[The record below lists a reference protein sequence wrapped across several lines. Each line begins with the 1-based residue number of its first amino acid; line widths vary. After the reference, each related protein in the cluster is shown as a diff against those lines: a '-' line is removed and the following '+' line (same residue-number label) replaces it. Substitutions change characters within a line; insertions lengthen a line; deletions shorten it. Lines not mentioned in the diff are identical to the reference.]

1 MHLGIFAALDYHPGR
16 SGTPAA
22 FFRQILLRAEQAEA
36 LAFES
41 FWVSEHHFSTYGL
54 GPDPAVLLTAIAEH
68 THRLRL
74 GTAVA
79 TLPFHHPL
87 RVAETFAMV
96 DQLSVG
102 RLEFGVGSGYLAH
115 EFNGFNIPAVEA
127 RPRLDEALEIVRLA
141 WSGRAIQYKGTFFQ
155 FDAPP
160 LNLLPLQ
167 PGGPP
172 IHLAVTRPAS
182 AEFVGRRGYHIAH
195 IPYIGQSSMD
205 GLRSMVAAYRAALPF
220 PAQVSIA
227 CHAFCGE
234 ESWSG
239 PGDPAYAEVE
249 EALDLYLRTRVVP
262 GARYE
267 GTPISTDFMLFGD
280 VAQWQHYREVFEQI
294 GVDRLLLIVD
304 FGALPDAAVRA
315 SLERLATAR

>member
-1 MHLGIFAALDYHPGR
+1 MHLGIFAALDYHPGL

-22 FFRQILLRAEQAEA
+22 FFRRILLRAEQAEGLA
-36 LAFES
+36 LES

-68 THRLRL
+68 TRQLRL

-96 DQLSVG
+96 DQLSGG

-115 EFNGFNIPAVEA
+115 EFDGFNIPAAEA

-141 WSGRAIQYKGTFFQ
+141 WSGQAIHYKGTFFR

-160 LNLLPLQ
+160 LNLLPTQ
-167 PGGPP
+167 RGGPP
-172 IHLAVTRPAS
+172 IHLAVTRPTS
-182 AEFVGRRGYHIAH
+182 AAFVGRRGFNIAH
-195 IPYIGQSSMD
+195 IPYIGQSSLE
-205 GLRSMVAAYRAALPF
+205 GLRSMIATYRAALPS
-220 PAQVSIA
+220 PAQVSVA

-234 ESWSG
+234 QPWNG
-239 PGDPAYAEVE
+239 PGDPAYEEAER
-249 EALDLYLRTRVVP
+249 ALDLYLRTRVVP

-267 GTPISTDFMLFGD
+267 GKPISSDFMLFGD
-280 VAQWQHYREVFEQI
+280 VAQWQHYLEAFEQM
-294 GVDRLLLIVD
+294 GVDRLLLITD
-304 FGALPDAAVRA
+304 FGGLPEATVHP
-315 SLERLATAR
+315 SLERLVNVR